1 MIIEDFTQIYQRLNK
16 DNLELLTDLYSAD
29 ITFIDPLHRIE
40 GIDNLTV
47 YFLQVYMTMF
57 PPSLLISK
65 KLHRIKTVIS

>member
-29 ITFIDPLHRIE
+29 ITFIDPLHTIE

-47 YFLQVYMTMF
+47 YFAGLYDNV
-57 PPSLLISK
+57 SSISFDFEEV
-65 KLHRIKTVIS
+65 ISDKTVIS